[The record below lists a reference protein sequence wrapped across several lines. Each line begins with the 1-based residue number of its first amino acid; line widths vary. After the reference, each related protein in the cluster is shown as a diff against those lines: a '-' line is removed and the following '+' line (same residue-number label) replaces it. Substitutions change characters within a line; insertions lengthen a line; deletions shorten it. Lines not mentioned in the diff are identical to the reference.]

1 MTTNPH
7 SCCRRWRKA
16 LFQLTSLITSQLCG
30 VVWHSLCLIVCVC
43 VCCLCNC
50 SSQSVNLKTQQN
62 DKWGQGTK
70 LLFLLGW
77 IIGMKSSPQFN
88 TETEHFTGCT
98 VHLIIKGKQ
107 LPYCGQLG
115 ALTVMQVCY
124 QRITDTQTI
133 MIGSGCF
140 KRKRFLN
147 ANYMAMFCYITR
159 NLIRSYFTTNTENGA
174 LHSK

>member
-1 MTTNPH
+1 MAKGSLPINKSNYITTLW
-7 SCCRRWRKA
+7 S
-16 LFQLTSLITSQLCG
+16 SLAF
-30 VVWHSLCLIVCVC
+30 IVSDCVC

-159 NLIRSYFTTNTENGA
+159 NLVRSYFTTNTENGA